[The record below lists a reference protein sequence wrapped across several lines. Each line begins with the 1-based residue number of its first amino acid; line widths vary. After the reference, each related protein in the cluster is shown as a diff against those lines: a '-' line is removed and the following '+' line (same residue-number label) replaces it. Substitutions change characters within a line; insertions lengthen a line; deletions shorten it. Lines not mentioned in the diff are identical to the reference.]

1 MKINNKEVIKF
12 TKDDIKSVRLDSH
25 KYDTWATITLKTGV
39 EIRSHS
45 FEFEQ
50 LVLDKYKSMLRLVQI
65 YTLGYQTT
73 TEKISS
79 YSIYTLP
86 RNAGYHIILL

>member
-25 KYDTWATITLKTGV
+25 RYDTWATIELKSGV

-45 FEFEQ
+45 LELNQ
-50 LVLDKYKSMLRLVQI
+50 LILDKYKSYVAF
-65 YTLGYQTT
+65 G
-73 TEKISS
+73 
-79 YSIYTLP
+79 SITHTWLSM
-86 RNAGYHIILL
+86 NNGEDFKV

>member
-1 MKINNKEVIKF
+1 MKINNKAVIKF

-25 KYDTWATITLKTGV
+25 RYDTWATITLKSGV

-50 LVLDKYKSMLRLVQI
+50 LVLDKYKSYVAFGAIKHTWLSMNNGEDFKV
-65 YTLGYQTT
+65 
-73 TEKISS
+73 
-79 YSIYTLP
+79 
-86 RNAGYHIILL
+86 

>member
-1 MKINNKEVIKF
+1 MKINNKAVIKF

-25 KYDTWATITLKTGV
+25 KYDTWATIILKTGV

-50 LVLDKYKSMLRLVQI
+50 LVLDKYKSYVAFGAITHTWLSMNNGEDFKV
-65 YTLGYQTT
+65 
-73 TEKISS
+73 
-79 YSIYTLP
+79 
-86 RNAGYHIILL
+86 

>member
-12 TKDDIKSVRLDSH
+12 TKDDIESVRLDSH

-45 FEFEQ
+45 LEFEQ
-50 LVLDKYKSMLRLVQI
+50 LVLSKYKSYVAFGAITHTWLSMNYGEDFNI
-65 YTLGYQTT
+65 
-73 TEKISS
+73 
-79 YSIYTLP
+79 
-86 RNAGYHIILL
+86 

>member
-1 MKINNKEVIKF
+1 MKINNKAVIKF

-45 FEFEQ
+45 LELEQ
-50 LVLDKYKSMLRLVQI
+50 LILDKHKSYVAFGAVKYMWLSNNNGEDFKV
-65 YTLGYQTT
+65 
-73 TEKISS
+73 
-79 YSIYTLP
+79 
-86 RNAGYHIILL
+86 

>member
-25 KYDTWATITLKTGV
+25 RYDTWATITLKSGV

-45 FEFEQ
+45 TELEN
-50 LVLDKYKSMLRLVQI
+50 LILDKYKSYVAFSAIKYFWLSNNNGEDFKV
-65 YTLGYQTT
+65 
-73 TEKISS
+73 
-79 YSIYTLP
+79 
-86 RNAGYHIILL
+86 